1 MTLQSTSMFAAA
13 TALRQHSAATLN
25 LQDESHGYQ
34 RAIIDAGFEGESL
47 RLAVRNVEEEAA
59 SLSEPAMRMSLASG
73 VLESFATLQQ
83 RVENLGSIGFAETLM
98 GELGALG
105 KALDWACAR
114 SIDALCTPLAAP
126 PPKRLDDFGELP
138 IDAIHE
144 LNMAQA
150 PPQIRQLGDANP
162 DLYLLEVSEET
173 MVAIIDPDDVVTWPS
188 SVTTFI
194 DGVGS
199 SDEGRWPTTIER
211 SRSIAQATGGVT
223 ALWLGYKAPENL
235 TRAVHSAPAEA
246 AGGELARFQRSLGA
260 HFPAA
265 KKIVAGYSYGSVVT
279 GYAAREG
286 LDADE
291 LVLVGSPGTGVRHVS
306 QLGFDG
312 PVTAVTN
319 DGDPISFTGGNY
331 FGAHGVD
338 PTAPLFGARP
348 FPTRT
353 KGTHSSYWTD
363 PVFLKGLRTIAQR

>member
-211 SRSIAQATGGVT
+211 SRSIAQATGG
-223 ALWLGYKAPENL
+223 
-235 TRAVHSAPAEA
+235 
-246 AGGELARFQRSLGA
+246 
-260 HFPAA
+260 
-265 KKIVAGYSYGSVVT
+265 
-279 GYAAREG
+279 
-286 LDADE
+286 
-291 LVLVGSPGTGVRHVS
+291 
-306 QLGFDG
+306 
-312 PVTAVTN
+312 
-319 DGDPISFTGGNY
+319 
-331 FGAHGVD
+331 
-338 PTAPLFGARP
+338 
-348 FPTRT
+348 
-353 KGTHSSYWTD
+353 
-363 PVFLKGLRTIAQR
+363 